1 MLGTPVCRIEDLAGQ
16 HTHWRG
22 LRAWGKSNGSVASG
36 GGELFSAISHLVVD
50 QRIGIAYNY
59 LMTKTHKTTPLDI
72 LRAIRANSRRWSSG
86 EQTYEQFGAEGI
98 RLWALAKT
106 LGMVDAVSDL
116 MHSDIAEAC

>member
-1 MLGTPVCRIEDLAGQ
+1 MTRTNRPRTGRTTYHRDGTVTIWDCVVECWTRGADLCDSLLATLSEPERARVIR
-16 HTHWRG
+16 HTT
-22 LRAWGKSNGSVASG
+22 AP
-36 GGELFSAISHLVVD
+36 I
-50 QRIGIAYNY
+50 
-59 LMTKTHKTTPLDI
+59 DI
-72 LRAIRANSRRWSSG
+72 LRAIRANSSLWTSG